1 MAVDWDKAVLA
12 PLANVFGEGVQ
23 KDGPIM
29 FYPDGGTAYAIDGV
43 FDAAYRDI
51 HLVDTLVDANTTQPV
66 LGVRLAIFLVVPI
79 PDDQV
84 FIPST
89 GSMYLI
95 KEVRPDSHGWAKLML
110 GKMS

>member
-1 MAVDWDKAVLA
+1 MIDWDSLVLA
-12 PLANVFGEGVQ
+12 PLADIFGEGNLPDSQ
-23 KDGPIM
+23 IM

-51 HLVDTLVDANTTQPV
+51 HLIDTMVDANTVQPV
-66 LGVRLAIFLVVPI
+66 LGVRLAIFAAPPI

-89 GSMYLI
+89 GNTYLI

-110 GKMS
+110 GKM

>member
-1 MAVDWDKAVLA
+1 
-12 PLANVFGEGVQ
+12 
-23 KDGPIM
+23 
-29 FYPDGGTAYAIDGV
+29 V

-66 LGVRLAIFLVVPI
+66 LGVRLAIFLVPPI
-79 PDDQV
+79 SDDQV

>member
-12 PLANVFGEGVQ
+12 PAVAVFGEGMQ
-23 KDGPIM
+23 KNGPIM

-51 HLVDTLVDANTTQPV
+51 NLVDALVDANTTQPV
-66 LGVRLAIFLVVPI
+66 LGVRLAIFPVAPI

-84 FIPST
+84 YIPST
-89 GSMYLI
+89 GKMFLI
-95 KEVRPDSHGWAKLML
+95 KDVRPDSHGWAKLML
-110 GKMS
+110 SAMT